1 MVLADR
7 RGGFVKGIQT
17 GIGDTDVKPVAL
29 AFLLVPVSR
38 ELDPARQRV
47 LREDQLLCQQFD
59 IERLLVITVRERV

>member
-17 GIGDTDVKPVAL
+17 GIGHTDVKPVEP
-29 AFLLVPVSR
+29 AFLLMPVSR

-47 LREDQLLCQQFD
+47 LGEDQLLCQRLD
-59 IERLLVITVRERV
+59 IERFVVITVRERV